1 MPDVVVVGAGPG
13 GMAAALSAAAAGL
26 EVVLVDENP
35 APGGQIF
42 RRPANGR
49 AHRAPLPAYASALS
63 PLRDGGAVSGVTSR
77 LGATVWAIDE
87 GNRVHL
93 ASADGTEM
101 IAAAAVVLA
110 GGTYEWPPPVPGW
123 TLPGV
128 MTAGGAQ
135 ALLKGHGVVPGRRVL
150 IAGTGPLILR
160 VAAELAEAGVEVVA
174 VLDVMAAGERWL
186 ASLGLLAC
194 PEVAGEGLAL
204 LWRLRR
210 AGVPLF
216 SGWLP
221 RRISGR
227 QAVEAVEAAPW
238 DGRFRGPARRWQ
250 VDTVCLSYGLVP
262 SVELAALRGC
272 ALDHDGCLG
281 GWVPRRDPDMQTT
294 VPGVYAVGDGAGV
307 LGARVA
313 VAQGR
318 IAGAAIAERLGG
330 LPESEAARIVAAAR
344 RTIRRLRPLGHY
356 LGRAYRPR
364 LELVDPIESDVMVCR
379 CEEIS
384 AATITAEIEAGAH
397 SLHEIK
403 TACRAGMGPC
413 QGRLCMPTIAR
424 MVARATGRALAD
436 VGFSRPRPPVK
447 PLDLDQLAPVH
458 SAAGGTGAGADHDE
472 TNPSAT
478 REPQPGSGK

>member
-1 MPDVVVVGAGPG
+1 
-13 GMAAALSAAAAGL
+13 
-26 EVVLVDENP
+26 
-35 APGGQIF
+35 
-42 RRPANGR
+42 
-49 AHRAPLPAYASALS
+49 
-63 PLRDGGAVSGVTSR
+63 
-77 LGATVWAIDE
+77 
-87 GNRVHL
+87 
-93 ASADGTEM
+93 
-101 IAAAAVVLA
+101 
-110 GGTYEWPPPVPGW
+110 
-123 TLPGV
+123 
-128 MTAGGAQ
+128 
-135 ALLKGHGVVPGRRVL
+135 
-150 IAGTGPLILR
+150 
-160 VAAELAEAGVEVVA
+160 
-174 VLDVMAAGERWL
+174 
-186 ASLGLLAC
+186 
-194 PEVAGEGLAL
+194 
-204 LWRLRR
+204 
-210 AGVPLF
+210 
-216 SGWLP
+216 
-221 RRISGR
+221 
-227 QAVEAVEAAPW
+227 
-238 DGRFRGPARRWQ
+238 
-250 VDTVCLSYGLVP
+250 
-262 SVELAALRGC
+262 
-272 ALDHDGCLG
+272 
-281 GWVPRRDPDMQTT
+281 MQTT

-330 LPESEAARIVAAAR
+330 LPEREAARIVAAAR